1 MRFSS
6 IGSGSAGNALV
17 VEQSSTRLLLDC
29 GFGLRDTEQRLA
41 RIGLSPDQLTGI
53 LITHEHE
60 DHAGGVFKLARKYR
74 IPVWLTHGTLKM
86 VERILPSEM
95 LDLRIIDSHSK
106 FNINEIEIHPF
117 PVPHDAREPVQYTFS
132 NGDKTLGVLTDT
144 GCSTPHIQTMLS
156 GCDALMLEC
165 NHDID
170 MLMNGIYPM
179 SLKQRVSGRLGH
191 LDNKSAANILS
202 MLDNSRLKHIVA
214 AHLSEKNNKPELAI
228 DALSGVL
235 NCSRDWIVIAGQ
247 ETGFDW
253 REI

>member
-6 IGSGSAGNALV
+6 IGSGSAGNGLLI
-17 VEQSSTRLLLDC
+17 EQDSTRLLLDC
-29 GFGLRDTEQRLA
+29 GFGLRDAEQRLA
-41 RIGLSPDQLTGI
+41 RISLTPDQLTGI

-74 IPVWLTHGTLKM
+74 IPVWLTYGKFRM
-86 VERILPSEM
+86 IERILPTEP

-106 FNINEIEIHPF
+106 FNINEIEVTPF

-132 NGDKTLGVLTDT
+132 NGDKKLGVLTDT
-144 GCSTPHIQTMLS
+144 GCSTPHIQEMLS

-191 LDNKSAANILS
+191 LDNIGAANILS
-202 MLDNSRLKHIVA
+202 KLDNSHLKHIIA
-214 AHLSEKNNKPELAI
+214 AHLSEKNNKPEFAI
-228 DALSGVL
+228 NALSQAL
-235 NCSRDWIVIAGQ
+235 NCEKNWIGIAEQ

-253 REI
+253 REV

>member
-6 IGSGSAGNALV
+6 IGSGSAGNGLLI
-17 VEQSSTRLLLDC
+17 EQDSTRLLLDC
-29 GFGLRDTEQRLA
+29 GFGLRDAEQRLA
-41 RIGLSPDQLTGI
+41 RISLTPDQLTGI

-74 IPVWLTHGTLKM
+74 IPVWLTHGTFRM
-86 VERILPSEM
+86 IERILPTEP
-95 LDLRIIDSHSK
+95 LDLCIIDSHSK
-106 FNINEIEIHPF
+106 FNINEIEVSPF

-132 NGDKTLGVLTDT
+132 NGDKKLGVLTDT
-144 GCSTPHIQTMLS
+144 GCSTPHIQEMLS

-191 LDNKSAANILS
+191 LDNIGAAQILS
-202 MLDNSRLKHIVA
+202 KLDNSHLQHIIA

-228 DALSGVL
+228 NALSQAL
-235 NCSRDWIVIAGQ
+235 NCEKNWIGIAEQ

-253 REI
+253 REV